1 MSKDNVISRIV
12 ECGVLPVIRADSPE
26 NAKAAIEAVVAGG
39 ITTIE
44 VTMTVPGAIKLIE
57 ELSRKYNEDEVLLGA
72 GTVMDPETARDCIN
86 AGAQFIISPAL
97 NFDTI
102 LYCNDVETVVI
113 PGALTPTE
121 VVNAWDAG
129 ADFVKVFPADA
140 MGGAKYL
147 KSLKAPLPHIKLIP
161 TGGVSQ
167 STAADF
173 IKAGAEAVG
182 VGADLV
188 DLKAIR
194 EGRASDI
201 TQAAKNYLAIVQ
213 TARGLTASS
222 QQSAGSKNRK
232 PKT

>member
-1 MSKDNVISRIV
+1 MNKQEVAARIREGGVI
-12 ECGVLPVIRADSPE
+12 PVIRASSHEEALAVID
-26 NAKAAIEAVVAGG
+26 AIAAGG

-44 VTMTVPGAIKLIE
+44 VTMTVPNAVELIGKLSDRE
-57 ELSRKYNEDEVLLGA
+57 ELLIGA
-72 GTVMDPETARDCIN
+72 GSVLDPETARECIT
-86 AGAQFIISPAL
+86 AGARFIVSPST

-102 LYCNDVETVVI
+102 LYCNETEIVVM

-129 ADFVKVFPADA
+129 ADFIKIFPADS

-147 KSLKAPLPHIKLIP
+147 KSLKAPLPQIKLIP

-188 DLKAIR
+188 DMKAIR
-194 EGRASDI
+194 EGRAADI
-201 TQAAKNYLAIVQ
+201 TAAAKKFLDFVKE
-213 TARGLTASS
+213 
-222 QQSAGSKNRK
+222 AGWGRSL
-232 PKT
+232 PPG